1 MDRSIKWLDSCLSIR
16 KGRLFIEECD
26 TVELVEK
33 FGSPIYVVSENQLR
47 SNVRQFKKVFEER
60 WPGGRVDIM
69 PAIKANWVLALRHI
83 LTQEGAG
90 CDIYSPGELY
100 AVLQTDVNP
109 EKVSVNGGGKSPGHI
124 NSCIKA
130 GVRIT
135 VDDIDE
141 LDIIKKEADRLK
153 KRAKIRFRLKPDMP
167 NLWKPSDFVVE
178 LVPIDLGM
186 QVYKNGI
193 PTEHVVEMG
202 RRALGMENIEV
213 TGFHIHLGRHHM
225 APWFW
230 KGQMKKYARLIAKLK
245 EEWGGYEPREIDIGG
260 GIPSPRDPFAKIF
273 SRLDF
278 PLLAVFWILAFL
290 LKILGNKAR
299 YKIISKALDLFIH
312 KSPNKNPAPGIE
324 QYADAIT
331 ESLKSNLKRG
341 GINPDGITLQ
351 IEPGRSMYGDTGIHL
366 TRILKTKSQTKPI
379 KWNWVLLDT
388 TYFFM
393 AGGALEYNLHDFI
406 LANKADSRMVKTVDI
421 VGRSCFADRMMPEV
435 SFPEAKSGD
444 ILAILDTGAY
454 QEVSASNFNAL
465 PRPAT
470 VLVNGDKAE
479 IVKRAET
486 VGDVFR
492 RDKVPERFVRKKA
505 EQVKVGEAG

>member
-1 MDRSIKWLDSCLSIR
+1 MDKSIKWLDSCLSIR
-16 KGRLFIEECD
+16 QGHLFIEECD

-33 FGSPIYVVSENQLR
+33 FGSPIYVISENQLR
-47 SNVRQFKKVFEER
+47 RNIRHFKKAFEER
-60 WPGGRVDIM
+60 WPEGKVEIM

-100 AVLQTDVNP
+100 AVLHTDINP
-109 EKVSVNGGGKSPGHI
+109 EKVSVNGSGKSPEHI
-124 NSCIKA
+124 SNCIKA

-141 LDIIKKEADRLK
+141 LDIIEKEADRIK
-153 KRAKIRFRLKPDMP
+153 KKAKIRFRLKPDMP
-167 NLWKPSDFVVE
+167 NLWKPSNFVVE

-193 PTEHVVEMG
+193 PTEHLVDMG
-202 RRALGMENIEV
+202 RRALNMKNIEV
-213 TGFHIHLGRHHM
+213 TGFHIHLGRHHW

-230 KGQMKKYARLIAKLK
+230 KGQMKKYAGLIAKLK
-245 EEWGGYEPREIDIGG
+245 EEWGGYEPGEIDIGG
-260 GIPSPRDPFAKIF
+260 GIPTPRDPFARIV

-278 PLLAVFWILAFL
+278 PLLAVFWVMTLL
-290 LKILGNKAR
+290 LKILGNKTR

-312 KSPNKNPAPGIE
+312 KSPNKSLAPEIE
-324 QYADAIT
+324 EYAEAIT
-331 ESLKSNLKRG
+331 DTLLKNLKRG

-366 TRILKTKSQTKPI
+366 AKILKTKNQTRPI

-393 AGGALEYNLHDFI
+393 AGGVLEYNLHDFI
-406 LANKADSRMVKTVDI
+406 LANKADSRPVKIVDI
-421 VGRSCFADRMMPEV
+421 VGRSCFSDRMMPEV
-435 SFPEAKSGD
+435 NFPEVEAGD

-486 VGDVFR
+486 VEDVFR
-492 RDKVPERFVRKKA
+492 RDKVPERLLKKKA
-505 EQVKVGEAG
+505 GGVG